1 MNSIQASEVKK
12 ICLACEAGAG
22 SSLMV
27 KNGGLEVEIVH
38 APATQIPSDSDIVVC
53 HTGLSGA
60 AKAAAPEN
68 AVIIQFTMFMNDPSL
83 KKLISDLAEGNEITS
98 S

>member
-1 MNSIQASEVKK
+1 MNEHEVLLKESILTGQSFSSKE
-12 ICLACEAGAG
+12 EATIMAG
-22 SSLMV
+22 
-27 KNGGLEVEIVH
+27 
-38 APATQIPSDSDIVVC
+38 
-53 HTGLSGA
+53 
-60 AKAAAPEN
+60 AAAPQN